1 MWESQEAK
9 ADLGSSVVSCV
20 YLAFNISKKEYG
32 NSLNLTE
39 VLYLLHKAVSLN
51 ITLLTNQITYK

>member
-32 NSLNLTE
+32 NS
-39 VLYLLHKAVSLN
+39 
-51 ITLLTNQITYK
+51 QI